1 MTESRP
7 LATSFTASMP
17 EWLVAELPSLPANL
31 ATREERVRLV
41 NELAARNW
49 REGNGGPFAAI
60 VVDHA
65 SGELVSV
72 GVNVV
77 LSSNLSSTHAEVVAL
92 SLAQSRLGFWDLGA
106 GRDLELVV
114 NWRTCAMC
122 YGALIWSGVK
132 HLVLSGTGP
141 ECEELTGFDEG
152 PLIADW
158 IEELERR
165 GITVTQ
171 GILRDDAVEVFREF
185 GASDAVVYN
194 ARGGEPTTSA

>member
-1 MTESRP
+1 MTEHGS
-7 LATSFTASMP
+7 LATTFTAELP
-17 EWLVAELPSLPANL
+17 AWLVAELPGLPATL
-31 ATREERVRLV
+31 STLEDRVRLV
-41 NELAARNW
+41 NTLASRNW
-49 REGNGGPFAAI
+49 REGNGGPFAAV

-65 SGELVSV
+65 TGELISV

-92 SLAQSRLGFWDLGA
+92 SLAQSRLGEWDLGKD
-106 GRDLELVV
+106 RDLELVV

-132 HLVLSGTGP
+132 HLVLAGTGP

-152 PLIADW
+152 PLTADW

-165 GITVTQ
+165 GITVSQ
-171 GILRDDAVEVFREF
+171 GVLRDDAVAVFREF
-185 GASDAVVYN
+185 GASDAIVYN

>member
-1 MTESRP
+1 MTESRS
-7 LATSFTASMP
+7 LATSFTAELP
-17 EWLVAELPSLPANL
+17 AWLVAELPSLPANL
-31 ATREERVRLV
+31 ATREDRVRLV

-49 REGNGGPFAAI
+49 REGNGGPFAAV

-65 SGELVSV
+65 TGELVSV

-92 SLAQSRLGFWDLGA
+92 SLAQSRLGEWDLGA
-106 GRDLELVV
+106 SRDLELVV

-132 HLVLSGTGP
+132 HLVLAGAGP

-152 PLIADW
+152 PLTADW
-158 IEELERR
+158 VEELERR

-171 GILRDDAVEVFREF
+171 GILRDDAVEVFRQY

-194 ARGGEPTTSA
+194 ARGTGSTNG